1 MIHGK
6 FILLL
11 ISLQETEIDRKLEEA
26 PDNAYAIGVWIGT
39 LLPFLLL
46 VVAAYLIF
54 RYQKR
59 RMDEK
64 DFD

>member
-1 MIHGK
+1 MILGK
-6 FILLL
+6 LVIMLGIF
-11 ISLQETEIDRKLEEA
+11 QDTDIDKKLEEA

-39 LLPFLLL
+39 LLPFVLL

>member
-6 FILLL
+6 FMLLM
-11 ISLQETEIDRKLEEA
+11 SLQETEIDRKLEEA